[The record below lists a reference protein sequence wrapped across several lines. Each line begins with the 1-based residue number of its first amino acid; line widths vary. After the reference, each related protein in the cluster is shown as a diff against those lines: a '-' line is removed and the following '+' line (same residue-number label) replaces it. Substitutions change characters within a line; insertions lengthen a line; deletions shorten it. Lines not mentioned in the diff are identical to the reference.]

1 MSYCVHCGVELA
13 VSERDCPLCGTEVV
27 NPRCAWERPEQLP
40 YPETVDVKDA
50 HIDRRYARQLVA
62 MVMAV
67 PALIVLLVD
76 WVDGGGLRWSPYV
89 VGALVLIYCWVV
101 VPLLFKLSRPYAY
114 VAVDFVSLGAYLLLI
129 AAMTG
134 GLNWFVQLVL
144 PLLAL
149 CSAALS
155 GAILALRRLEWPL
168 LDRMA
173 LCCAILGIFLL
184 LLEVLISLYAG
195 VPVRLAWSIYATIP
209 LDVIALM
216 MLFVE
221 RNKRMKQEIRKRL
234 FL

>member
-89 VGALVLIYCWVV
+89 VGALVLLYCWVV
-101 VPLLFKLSRPYAY
+101 VPLLFKFSRPYAY
-114 VAVDFVSLGAYLLLI
+114 MAVNFISLGAYLLLI
-129 AAMTG
+129 ALMTG
-134 GLNWFVQLVL
+134 GLHWFARLVL
-144 PLLAL
+144 PLLL
-149 CSAALS
+149 LSGAALS
-155 GAILALRRLEWPL
+155 GAIIALRRLEWPL
-168 LDRMA
+168 LDRVA

-184 LLEVLISLYAG
+184 LVEVFISLYAG
-195 VPVRLAWSIYATIP
+195 APIRLGWSIYATIP

-216 MLFVE
+216 LLMVE